1 MNGFMFYD
9 ELDQAQRL
17 EWAKKDKERKEKQ
30 TKVASFSLSFFRI
43 CSSFK
48 FAIYLI

>member
-1 MNGFMFYD
+1 MFYNINKKHIEDLKMNGFLFYD

-30 TKVASFSLSFFRI
+30 AKV
-43 CSSFK
+43 
-48 FAIYLI
+48 